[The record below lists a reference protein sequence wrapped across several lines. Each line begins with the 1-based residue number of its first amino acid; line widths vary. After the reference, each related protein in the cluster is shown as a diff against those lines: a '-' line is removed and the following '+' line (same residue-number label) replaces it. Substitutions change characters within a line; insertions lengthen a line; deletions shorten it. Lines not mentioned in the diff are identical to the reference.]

1 MESDGLTLEWYGM
14 TFPNCHLTVDY
25 FLADSSLALDV
36 VTKNGEA
43 VARITT
49 CLNRM
54 IAVEDEG
61 YVDTNNCPWAEEFI
75 KKYKLG
81 SPTGKYK
88 SSGFCIYPLYKFDMD
103 EIQKYVKG
111 EGE

>member
-1 MESDGLTLEWYGM
+1 MQGLTVETYGM
-14 TFPNCHLTVDY
+14 IYPNCRLTYD
-25 FLADSSLALDV
+25 FFIADSSLALNV

-43 VARITT
+43 VARITV
-49 CLNRM
+49 CLDRLD
-54 IAVEDEG
+54 VHEDEG